1 MIRYNSSLDE
11 ELIIY
16 QVVEGETKIDELDW
30 RILNEYIADARL
42 SCREVGKRIQ
52 ASTATVLS
60 RLRRMEGQGVI
71 KGYSVILDYEK
82 LGYTITAITEIVVSR
97 GRLLEMEKEI
107 ARLPNA
113 LAVYD
118 VTGDTDTIIISKF
131 KNMDDLS
138 LFTKKLLSM
147 PYVERTNTHIVLTSV
162 KEDLRL
168 IP

>member
-1 MIRYNSSLDE
+1 ME
-11 ELIIY
+11 A
-16 QVVEGETKIDELDW
+16 KIDELDW
-30 RILNEYIADARL
+30 RILNEYIVDARL
-42 SCREVGKRIQ
+42 SCRQVGKRIRT
-52 ASTATVLS
+52 STATVLS

-71 KGYSVILDYEK
+71 KGYSIILDYEK

-118 VTGDTDTIIISKF
+118 VTGDTDAIIISKF

-138 LFTKKLLSM
+138 VFTKKLLSM
-147 PYVERTNTHIVLTSV
+147 PYVERTNTHMVLTSV

-168 IP
+168 MP